1 MRSQNQGVL
10 GTHNPRR
17 YGKAPESNIHE
28 IATMGIGNMDKS
40 SQLTTFRSQLVAAV
54 GTR

>member
-10 GTHNPRR
+10 GTHNLKS

-28 IATMGIGNMDKS
+28 IATVGTGNIDKS
-40 SQLTTFRSQLVAAV
+40 SQVTTFRSQLVGAV
-54 GTR
+54 RTR